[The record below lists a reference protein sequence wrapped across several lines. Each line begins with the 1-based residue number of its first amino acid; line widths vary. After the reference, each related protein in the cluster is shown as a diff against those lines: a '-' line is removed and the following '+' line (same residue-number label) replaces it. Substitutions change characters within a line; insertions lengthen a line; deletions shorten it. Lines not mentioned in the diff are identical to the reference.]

1 LFREAD
7 DCHLLF
13 FMSARIPVSNRIRF
27 LQISLIVAVSVISFA
42 ALTLPIGLRPAT
54 QALDEGDVA
63 QITLQ
68 SPRDIEYVSDVRTEE
83 ARKVAE
89 SAVPPVYSPPDSA
102 IARQQI
108 ERLDTAIQYITSVRE
123 NSELSLE
130 QKKADLVALSDVR
143 LKLETV
149 DYLLAISASRWEP
162 VQAEALRVLEQVMR
176 RAIYED
182 KVELAQTGISSFV
195 SLTLNEQQF
204 ALVTELVDAFIVPN
218 SFYSEELTTAARV
231 SARNAVK
238 PIVQTYKTGETIV
251 PGGEV
256 ITPSDMEAFQQ
267 LGMISPG
274 QRWEDMVGAAALIVI
289 SAALVPLYF
298 FRRKRAVVVNDP
310 RSILVIALIFI
321 VFLIGARL
329 FTNRTLAPYGYPLQ
343 AAGLLITTLFG
354 LETGLVIAIP
364 LCLLA
369 AYGQPNALDLAPYYL
384 FSSLIGLLALGP
396 ARRFWGFLRAGLAVS
411 LSGLIVLIAYRLP
424 FVPPDWLGI
433 VQFIGIV
440 LLSGFAAASV
450 TLVSQYLLAQTL
462 GLTTALQL
470 LDISRPDFPLLQFF
484 LRTAPGTYQHSLQV
498 ANLAEQA
505 AEKIGADPL
514 LTRVGAQFHDIGK
527 AMNPIFFIENQ
538 VPGNVNTHQD
548 IAPEESAAT
557 IIRHVTDGLT
567 LAKKYRLPSR
577 LHDFI
582 LEHHGTLITLY
593 QYMQAM
599 DSAGGD
605 VTKVDI
611 ENFRYPGPRPRSRE
625 TALLMLA
632 DAAEARARAE
642 RPANENELRALIH
655 KVIENVQKYNQLDD
669 TMLTLRD
676 LNLITESFVTTLRG
690 QYHPRIQYPNAPVAD
705 KDSTIPAPRKE
716 T

>member
-1 LFREAD
+1 
-7 DCHLLF
+7 
-13 FMSARIPVSNRIRF
+13 MSSVRTPVSTRIRF
-27 LQISLIVAVSVISFA
+27 LQFSLIIAVSIISFA
-42 ALTLPIGLRPAT
+42 ALTLPIGLRPVT
-54 QALDEGDVA
+54 QALDEGEVA

-89 SAVPPVYSPPDSA
+89 SAVAPVYSQPDSA
-102 IARQQI
+102 LARQQI
-108 ERLDTAIQYITSVRE
+108 ERLNTAIQYVTSVRE

-149 DYLLAISASRWEP
+149 DYLLAISVPRWES
-162 VQAEALRVLEQVMR
+162 VQAESLRVLEQIMR

-182 KVELAQTGISSFV
+182 KVELAHTSVPSFI

-204 ALVTELVDAFIVPN
+204 ELVTELVNAFIVPN
-218 SFYSEELTTAARV
+218 SFYSEELTTAAR
-231 SARNAVK
+231 SAARDAVK

-251 PGGEV
+251 PVGEV
-256 ITPSDMEAFQQ
+256 ITPSDMEAFQR

-274 QRWEDMVGAAALIVI
+274 QRWEDMVGAGALIII
-289 SAALVPLYF
+289 SAFLVPLYF
-298 FRRKRAVVVNDP
+298 FRRNKRASVVNDP

-354 LETGLVIAIP
+354 FETGLVIVIP
-364 LCLLA
+364 LSLLA
-369 AYGQPNALDLAPYYL
+369 AYGVPNTLDLAPYYL

-396 ARRFWGFLRAGLAVS
+396 ARRFWGFLRAGLAIS
-411 LSGLIVLIAYRLP
+411 LSGLVVLVAYRLP
-424 FVPPDWLGI
+424 YFPPDWLGI
-433 VQFIGIV
+433 IQFIGIV

-450 TLVSQYLLAQTL
+450 ALVFQYLLAQTL

-484 LRTAPGTYQHSLQV
+484 LRASPGTYQHSLQV

-527 AMNPIFFIENQ
+527 AMNPTFFIENQ

-548 IAPEESAAT
+548 IPPEESAAT
-557 IIRHVTDGLT
+557 IIRHVTDGVT

-593 QYMQAM
+593 QYTQAM
-599 DSAGGD
+599 DAAGGD

-611 ENFRYPGPRPRSRE
+611 EDFRYPGPRPRSRE

-642 RPANENELRALIH
+642 RPANEDELRGLIH

-690 QYHPRIQYPNAPVAD
+690 QYHPRIQYPNAAVIS
-705 KDSTIPAPRKE
+705 KDSTIPSPRK
-716 T
+716 